1 MGLDDSL
8 PAPGISRFA
17 GMSQWIPD
25 QYVEFQDLCVDLF
38 SKDYKGSMKHIDA
51 ELDKN
56 ERLISKLS
64 RIKNLKNTNAFD
76 SLFSFDVPTVNTD
89 IESSQEEDDLR

>member
-1 MGLDDSL
+1 
-8 PAPGISRFA
+8 
-17 GMSQWIPD
+17 
-25 QYVEFQDLCVDLF
+25 
-38 SKDYKGSMKHIDA
+38 MKHIDA